1 MILVKKELLM
11 RKKVVITGMGIIS
24 PIGHTLDSF
33 WFNLSNGV
41 SGIDTI
47 KSFDTSSF
55 ASRIGG
61 EIKNFDPTVYLSSK
75 EINRTDTFT
84 HYALAA
90 THEAVEQASL
100 DIKELDPF
108 RVGVLVGS
116 GTGGTGMILENHQT
130 LLTKGARRVSPYLAS
145 GMLINSSVS
154 EIAIKLGAKGKSG
167 SFVTACA
174 ASSNCIGEAMRT
186 IQYGDADIMIAGGTE
201 GAITPLDL
209 ASFTKIKALSTRND
223 YPQEASRPFDRSRD
237 GFVIG
242 SGGGI
247 VVLESEESAVRRGVP
262 IIAELAGYGATND
275 AYGVTAPDPEGH
287 GVIMA
292 MKRAIEDANLTP
304 DDIDYVNAHGTSTK
318 LNDQSETYAIKR
330 VFGERANELPISSI
344 KSMTGHLLGGAG
356 AAELIASVLS
366 IQNKLVPPTIN
377 HTEPDE
383 DMNLNFVPNRAQNH
397 RIRTVLSNSFGFGG
411 HNACLVVK
419 EWKEE
424 RE

>member
-1 MILVKKELLM
+1 M

-24 PIGHTLDSF
+24 PIGQSLDTF
-33 WFNLSNGV
+33 WLKLSKGV
-41 SGIDTI
+41 SGIDHI
-47 KSFDTSSF
+47 RSFDTATFS
-55 ASRIGG
+55 SRIGG
-61 EIKNFDPTVYLSSK
+61 EIKDFDPARYLTSK

-100 DIKELDPF
+100 DIKDLDPF
-108 RVGVLVGS
+108 SVGVMVGS
-116 GTGGTGMILENHQT
+116 GSGGTGMILENHQN

-154 EIAIKLGAKGKSG
+154 EIAIKIGAKGKSG

-174 ASSNCIGEAMRT
+174 ASSNCIGEAMRA
-186 IQYGDADIMIAGGTE
+186 IQYGEADIMIAGGTE
-201 GAITPLDL
+201 GAITTLDL
-209 ASFTKIKALSTRND
+209 ASFTKIKALSTRNEK
-223 YPQEASRPFDRSRD
+223 PQEASRPFDRYRD

-247 VVLESEESAVRRGVP
+247 VVLESEESALRRGVP

-292 MKRAIEDANLTP
+292 MKRAIHDANLTP
-304 DDIDYVNAHGTSTK
+304 EDIDYINAHGTSTK
-318 LNDQSETYAIKR
+318 LNDASETYAIKK
-330 VFGERANELPISSI
+330 VFGERAFDIPISSI

-356 AAELIASVLS
+356 AAELIASVLA
-366 IQNKLVPPTIN
+366 IQNKMVPPTIN
-377 HTEPDE
+377 YTEPDD

-397 RIRTVLSNSFGFGG
+397 SIKAVLSNSFGFGG

-419 EWKEE
+419 EWEE
-424 RE
+424 ESGV